1 MNLRSL
7 LISQR
12 SLVLFLLDPR
22 FWYWLLLQHWH
33 STDAILSLSLILTN
47 LDIAKP
53 PASFSKI
60 FLSSLMS
67 LLILATVE
75 LNLSKDILT
84 NSSFISLR
92 NDSSTYLIQP
102 NLKAFLSLYFLT
114 GLSFETMSKIS
125 FFYLFIYL
133 FFWFQIKL

>member
-33 STDAILSLSLILTN
+33 STDTILSLSLILTD

-53 PASFSKI
+53 AASFSKI

-67 LLILATVE
+67 LLILTTVE

-102 NLKAFLSLYFLT
+102 NLKAFLSLYFRLVCR
-114 GLSFETMSKIS
+114 LRQCQRFLFFI
-125 FFYLFIYL
+125 FYLF
-133 FFWFQIKL
+133 FFFLISD